1 VFGAQRTTGIGMVS
15 GGRTVGAVDQTP
27 DRVFDEVVGRSQS
40 VHRRY
45 GQWRFGS
52 DQAELFGRIIRVHL

>member
-1 VFGAQRTTGIGMVS
+1 MVS
-15 GGRTVGAVDQTP
+15 GGWTVGAVDRTP
-27 DRVFDEVVGRSQS
+27 DRVFDEVVGRWQS

-45 GQWRFGS
+45 GQWRFSS